1 MDKKFEESQLK
12 KSIEQTEFHY
22 KETAKEK
29 ELLNSE
35 IESSHE
41 LRGAWS
47 SKIIFVKLKD
57 NGKGIFKPKSG
68 ESYILQDAVKEGF
81 LYTRERAAYL
91 VDRFLGFDLVPPTV
105 IREINRE
112 TGSFQEFVEDTK
124 KSYDI
129 KDQPK
134 TEMKKLWIFD
144 LIIWNSDRYDKNLL
158 FDKKGKRVYAIDNNF
173 SFGGDRSH
181 PYEYEQFFRKP
192 IPSEIKDKLNNLFYS
207 DNKKNVLKD
216 LLEELLPK
224 KQIEA
229 LFNRLESITNLINE
243 KGSIDG
249 EINFEGELITKEES
263 T

>member
-41 LRGAWS
+41 LKGGWS
-47 SKIIFVKLKD
+47 GKIIFVKLKD
-57 NGKGIFKPKSG
+57 NGAGIFKPKSG
-68 ESYILQDAVKEGF
+68 ESDILRDAVKKGF

-91 VDRFLGFDLVPPTV
+91 VDRFLGFGLVPPTV
-105 IREINRE
+105 IREIDGE
-112 TGSFQEFVEDTK
+112 VGSFQEFVEDAK
-124 KSYDI
+124 KSHDI

-134 TEMKKLWIFD
+134 IEMIKLWIFD
-144 LIIWNSDRYDKNLL
+144 LIIWNSDRHGANFL
-158 FDKKGKRVYAIDNNF
+158 FDKEEKRVYAIDNSL
-173 SFGGDRSH
+173 SFGGARSH
-181 PYEYEQFFRKP
+181 HYKQFFREP
-192 IPSEIKDKLNNLFYS
+192 IPSEIKDELNNLFYS
-207 DNKKNVLKD
+207 DDKKNVLKN

-224 KQIEA
+224 KQVKA
-229 LFNRLESITNLINE
+229 SFDRLESITNLINE
-243 KGSIDG
+243 KGSMSG
-249 EINFEGELITKEES
+249 EINFEGKLITKEGS